1 MAKKSERPAI
11 DLGALGN
18 TAGKTH
24 NPVKVLEHRKKGT
37 SKGRD
42 GRVQVQGFFT
52 PEYRKTIKMLAS
64 RDDTTVEALL
74 QEAMDDLFKKHKMA
88 KV

>member
-24 NPVKVLEHRKKGT
+24 NPVTVLEHRKKGT

-42 GRVQVQGFFT
+42 GRVQIQGFFDPT
-52 PEYRKTIKMLAS
+52 YRKTIKMLAS
-64 RDDTTVEALL
+64 REDSTIEALL
-74 QEAMDDLFKKHKMA
+74 TEAMDDLFTKHNMT